1 MNILSKSSNNSSNEI
16 SKKEILNTI
25 ECENS
30 KFEEQKKMRDTAWQQ
45 FGAEYNENGEFIG
58 TPRNTDYTFWHLTT
72 FNAVKHAGCGKEP
85 VSGHDGYIWDG
96 EKRDRSGAFW
106 QVNIFCPV
114 RPYLINANTL
124 SVPQGNTK

>member
-1 MNILSKSSNNSSNEI
+1 M
-16 SKKEILNTI
+16 
-25 ECENS
+25 
-30 KFEEQKKMRDTAWQQ
+30 
-45 FGAEYNENGEFIG
+45 
-58 TPRNTDYTFWHLTT
+58 
-72 FNAVKHAGCGKEP
+72 
-85 VSGHDGYIWDG
+85 SGHDGYIWDG